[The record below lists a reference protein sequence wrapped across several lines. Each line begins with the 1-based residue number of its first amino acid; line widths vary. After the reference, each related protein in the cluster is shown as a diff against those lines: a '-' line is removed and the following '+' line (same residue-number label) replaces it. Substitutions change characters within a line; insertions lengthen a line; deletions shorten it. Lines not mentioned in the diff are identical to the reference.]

1 MFPSFSLITLSIF
14 GEIEINKII
23 ITYLEK
29 QYYYYFT
36 LNMMFYILIFEIE
49 FVEKFIISVT
59 IMMNIQLELACM
71 RLNKV

>member
-1 MFPSFSLITLSIF
+1 MFPSFSLITLSVF

-36 LNMMFYILIFEIE
+36 LNMMFYILIFEIK

>member
-23 ITYLEK
+23 ITYHEK

>member
-36 LNMMFYILIFEIE
+36 LNMMFYILIFEIK

>member
-1 MFPSFSLITLSIF
+1 MFPSFSLITLSVF

-23 ITYLEK
+23 IIYHEK

-36 LNMMFYILIFEIE
+36 LNMMFYILIFEIK